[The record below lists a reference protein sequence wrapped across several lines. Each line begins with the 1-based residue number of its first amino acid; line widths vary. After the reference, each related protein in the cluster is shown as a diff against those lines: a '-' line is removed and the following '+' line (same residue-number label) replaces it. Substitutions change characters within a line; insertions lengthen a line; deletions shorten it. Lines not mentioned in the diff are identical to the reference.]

1 MRVSV
6 RIVAQSFLCHVRNNA
21 LLAPVSAGTVV
32 TQPGE
37 VAVTLEPDWDR
48 EDEVVS
54 QLVCIAV
61 VGIEDPVRPE
71 VSFRR
76 YVFV

>member
-1 MRVSV
+1 
-6 RIVAQSFLCHVRNNA
+6 
-21 LLAPVSAGTVV
+21 LLAPVSAGTGVA
-32 TQPGE
+32 QPGE
-37 VAVTLEPDWDR
+37 VVVTSEPDWDR

-71 VSFRR
+71 VS
-76 YVFV
+76 YITVFE